1 MLRQRCQRNIQTHDC
16 AGKVYTFVT
25 YAGYKRYKLRV
36 RFKNG
41 SIKTRKRG

>member
-1 MLRQRCQRNIQTHDC
+1 MLRQRCQRNTQTHDC

-25 YAGYKRYKLRV
+25 YTGYKRYKLRV
-36 RFKNG
+36 RCKNG